1 VSDEEKTT
9 EIIDESLAAVE
20 MEQETEATEQS
31 EAATETAAPE
41 ADLAQ
46 QLAVAQAETVDF
58 RDRWLRTQAEFANA
72 RKRMDKERTELYTM
86 ATTEIVKKLLPIID
100 DFDRAMGVVP
110 DEISGNNWFDGMELV
125 QRKLAG
131 VLEAVNVTTIDAV
144 GQPFDPNYHEAISQD
159 DSDEFE
165 SGHVCRELQKGYK
178 IGDRVLRPSL
188 VSVAS

>member
-1 VSDEEKTT
+1 MSDEEKTT

-46 QLAVAQAETVDF
+46 QLAVAQAETADF

>member
-1 VSDEEKTT
+1 MSDEEKTT

-20 MEQETEATEQS
+20 MERETEATEQP

-46 QLAVAQAETVDF
+46 QLAVAQAETADF

-159 DSDEFE
+159 DSDEYE